1 MTVKELREF
10 LKQFPD
16 DAKVWI
22 LESSG
27 YYETEE
33 PEIEIDYRDGIV
45 HFGT

>member
-16 DAKVWI
+16 DAEVWI

-27 YYETEE
+27 YYETRN
-33 PEIEIDYRDGIV
+33 PEIEIDYKDGVV

>member
-1 MTVKELREF
+1 MTVKELRKLLE
-10 LKQFPD
+10 QFPD

-45 HFGT
+45 YFGS